1 MVAED
6 IRFLRHGGVDLFAL
20 LRASRNYLLHSKISG
35 GSTIEQQY
43 VRTLRQRYERTIV
56 RKLSEILLAVWMSQQ
71 ISKREIA
78 ERYLQV
84 AYFGWRMI
92 GVKAAANRL
101 GINLEDL
108 SDRDAALIVAALK
121 YPLPRELITPR
132 LKMLY
137 ARQRYIQNRVEST
150 SLEIPG

>member
-1 MVAED
+1 
-6 IRFLRHGGVDLFAL
+6 
-20 LRASRNYLLHSKISG
+20 
-35 GSTIEQQY
+35 
-43 VRTLRQRYERTIV
+43 
-56 RKLSEILLAVWMSQQ
+56 
-71 ISKREIA
+71 
-78 ERYLQV
+78 
-84 AYFGWRMI
+84 MI